1 VSRLNQTTCGERRQQ
16 AKGLDV
22 KVKDGTRDRL
32 VVETFAW
39 RFGLIMLL
47 GGFIYAALNEH
58 DGGARWRSI
67 VAILA
72 FAVPA
77 WGMSYR
83 TVVIFDRM
91 RGVVTLEE
99 RRVGWHPIRTVRI
112 EDVVAIERLEWMRQW
127 SPAWRVE
134 LKLREGDNVPLL
146 RMYTAGEDQQAA
158 VAAAAGRFLG
168 VPVIKRRASP
178 EPRPPGPRPRKA

>member
-1 VSRLNQTTCGERRQQ
+1 MRVS
-16 AKGLDV
+16 DS
-22 KVKDGTRDRL
+22 TRDRL
-32 VVETFAW
+32 VVETRAW

-47 GGFIYAALNEH
+47 GGLIYAALNEYE
-58 DGGARWRSI
+58 GGARWQSAF
-67 VAILA
+67 AILA

-83 TVVIFDRM
+83 GVVIVDRTK
-91 RGVVTLEE
+91 GVVTLEE
-99 RRVGWHPIRTVRI
+99 RRVGWHPTRTVRI
-112 EDVVAIERLEWMRQW
+112 EDVVAIEHLEWMRQW

-146 RMYTAGEDQQAA
+146 RMYTAGEDQHAT

-168 VPVIKRRASP
+168 VPVITRRSSP
-178 EPRPPGPRPRKA
+178 EPG

>member
-1 VSRLNQTTCGERRQQ
+1 MEVI
-16 AKGLDV
+16 AD
-22 KVKDGTRDRL
+22 TRDRL
-32 VVETFAW
+32 VVEAVAW

-47 GGFIYAALNEH
+47 GGFAYAGLNEH
-58 DGGARWRSI
+58 VGGARWQSI
-67 VAILA
+67 FAIIA

-83 TVVIFDRM
+83 TVVIFDHSNR
-91 RGVVTLEE
+91 VVTLEE
-99 RRVGWHPIRTVRI
+99 RRVGWHPTRTVRI
-112 EDVVAIERLEWMRQW
+112 EDVVAIEHLEWMRQW

-146 RMYTAGEDQQAA
+146 GMYTAGEDQHAA

-168 VPVIKRRASP
+168 VPVISRRASP
-178 EPRPPGPRPRKA
+178 EPGGLR